1 MESSI
6 VETVTST
13 SLPAGLRLCRHHG
26 TLSLVGETID
36 RLASSWRDRC
46 QVDPAHHQ
54 KRVDRDGTEHYHM
67 TIITKAEY
75 KEIMARNDIG
85 STVGVEVHD
94 DDSDSSAISIL
105 TANEISSIL
114 SSSCLSASI
123 LFAVGVSV
131 YHSNSNVVT
140 FLTTFCDFADRI
152 RSKLGLEPKSFHIT
166 LGFAVSDVHDIDKS
180 FQSIKQWE
188 EEPTLY
194 LQVCS
199 VFENYRTTSGSSDS
213 GVDVSK
219 LSIILS
225 RIVYY
230 YLDILQADYPLTCG
244 QQLAP
249 RSLTTAAASKAPQAQ
264 QLQQAHKS
272 NMEVLRNLCT
282 FFGPYCHIQ
291 GLVIE
296 ISNWLLS
303 RGLIVLAL
311 KAMAW
316 CYMRCGPHFC
326 SDVDCLLP
334 VRVRQMDGKASATTA
349 TSREKLL
356 LWNWNSLQYSSK
368 GCESVIQSDDSEYSQ
383 PSSSSSSSSSL
394 LSKKH
399 TTVYSISHQSSAQ
412 SIFDKYSLPRN
423 FSFIRCFLST
433 SQLSAQ
439 NNGSNESG
447 TGAADG
453 ISWYHKIAG
462 SAIPVHEEH
471 MTALHG
477 VGIGLIITLHEVPLP
492 SGKILVCAAMCTC
505 QFRCLLF
512 YSVEMQLFESPLR
525 HMESLRCTCMWSIEL
540 HLRLSNS
547 GKSAE

>member
-1 MESSI
+1 MDMWLHCHWKVALYSCFCFVESSRDSVRTAWSI
-6 VETVTST
+6 SLAVYIAYGTIGTLVAVALT
-13 SLPAGLRLCRHHG
+13 SLLCWYRCWCWVMQTLARLL
-26 TLSLVGETID
+26 LSRGE
-36 RLASSWRDRC
+36 
-46 QVDPAHHQ
+46 
-54 KRVDRDGTEHYHM
+54 RVCSDAYQLTGILISFPFYVRQICAQHVL
-67 TIITKAEY
+67 
-75 KEIMARNDIG
+75 G
-85 STVGVEVHD
+85 SVQD
-94 DDSDSSAISIL
+94 
-105 TANEISSIL
+105 NRW
-114 SSSCLSASI
+114 
-123 LFAVGVSV
+123 
-131 YHSNSNVVT
+131 
-140 FLTTFCDFADRI
+140 CDFADRI

-282 FFGPYCHIQ
+282 FCGPYCHIQ

-540 HLRLSNS
+540 RLRSSNS